1 MRKLFDKVFNKD
13 EDMIKE
19 EEKKVNFLVP
29 VAFTVRDGK
38 VINVDTKEE
47 DAELQS
53 LYDFLEEKL
62 DTEEEK
68 EVKSV
73 DTFGI

>member
-1 MRKLFDKVFNKD
+1 MKELFDKVFNKD

-38 VINVDTKEE
+38 VINSDTKTE
-47 DAELQS
+47 DAELQA

-62 DTEEEK
+62 EPEEEVEDK
-68 EVKSV
+68 AVG
-73 DTFGI
+73 TFGI